1 MTSLP
6 KPVSLRP
13 LQAFAEIIRTGSATA
28 AGRELGLTQ
37 SVVSRMIAQLEAD
50 LGFDLFWRDKGRLVP
65 TKDGLSLAEEVELAL
80 AGVARVDSL
89 ARDIAGFERGELK
102 LVAPPSFTQTILP
115 DIAAQFLSHY
125 PKVRLSFDSRSVE
138 TARMMIAT
146 RVVDGGF
153 LKLPVERSDIHVERI
168 VSSETACIMPFDHPL
183 AKYDTLTP
191 EELFA
196 YPLISLSARRE
207 VQSAVERAFRN
218 IGRRP
223 TIVVDTTTVGSA
235 CALAAR
241 GLGIAIVNSMLA
253 DSFLGTDLI
262 SRPFRPMIQQD
273 YAFATSATS
282 AISRLTAEFMRFTK
296 DYLMQKN
303 NTYNKLV

>member
-6 KPVSLRP
+6 KRVSLRP

-37 SVVSRMIAQLEAD
+37 SAVSRMIAQLEAD

-80 AGVARVDSL
+80 AGMARVDSL

-102 LVAPPSFTQTILP
+102 LVAPPSFTQSILP
-115 DIAAQFLSHY
+115 DIAARFLSEY

-168 VSSETACIMPFDHPL
+168 VSSETACVLPVRHPL
-183 AKYDTLTP
+183 AGSDTLTP
-191 EELFA
+191 QELFP
-196 YPLISLSARRE
+196 YQLILLSARRE
-207 VQSAVERAFRN
+207 VQSTIDRAFKT

-223 TIVVDTTTVGSA
+223 IIAIETTTVGSA

-253 DSFLGTDLI
+253 DSFLGNELV
-262 SRPFRPMIQQD
+262 SRPFFPAIQQD
-273 YAFATSATS
+273 YAFATPASS
-282 AISRLTAEFMRFTK
+282 PPSRLTTEFMRISKAYF
-296 DYLMQKN
+296 L
-303 NTYNKLV
+303 